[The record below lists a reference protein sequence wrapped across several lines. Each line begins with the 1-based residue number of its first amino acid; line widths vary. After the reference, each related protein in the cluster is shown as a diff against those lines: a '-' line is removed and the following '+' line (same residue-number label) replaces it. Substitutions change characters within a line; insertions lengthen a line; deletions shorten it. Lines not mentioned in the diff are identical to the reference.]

1 MSLALS
7 HCGAVLLAGGRSRR
21 MGVCKAGLILDGQTM
36 LERTLLQL
44 SGFEKVLLSAND
56 PSLAC
61 GLPVTTVP
69 DRFPGC
75 GPLGGLHA
83 ALSRTEKQ
91 ALFCVPCDLPY
102 FTKALPRLLLEA
114 MPDDVQALL
123 CRDSTGRLHP
133 LCGLYR
139 KTCLPHL
146 TAQLEAGRYR
156 VLDALDG
163 LSWQCFDTAGLLPD
177 TVFLNMNTPGDYRAV
192 LAGGKIQQ
200 NR

>member
-21 MGVCKAGLILDGQTM
+21 MGVCKAGLVLEGQTM
-36 LERTLLQL
+36 LERTLAQL
-44 SGFEKVLLSAND
+44 SCFEEVLLSTND
-56 PSLAC
+56 LALAG
-61 GLPVTTVP
+61 GLPVQVVP
-69 DRFPGC
+69 DLFPGC
-75 GPLGGLHA
+75 GPLAGLHA

-102 FTKALPRLLLEA
+102 LTGALPLLLLEA
-114 MPDDVQALL
+114 MTDESQALL

-133 LCGLYR
+133 LCGIYR

-156 VLDALDG
+156 VLDALGG
-163 LSWQCFDTAGLLPD
+163 LTWQCLDTAGRLPD
-177 TVFLNMNTPGDYRAV
+177 TTFLNMNTPPDYWAV
-192 LAGGKIQQ
+192 LRGKS
-200 NR
+200 R